1 MKNYLITGGTGM
13 VGTQL
18 VEAIVQS
25 DSHITI
31 LTRQDKTT
39 SHPKITYVN
48 WSKPDWEAQ
57 VPDIDIVINLAGASL
72 NKRWTKSYKQKIM
85 VSRLQSTQALFELF
99 EGREQKPSVFFNA
112 SAVGYYK
119 PDLYRTYT
127 ELYKTLPFDFLSEV
141 VYQWERL
148 ARQFESLGTRVVI
161 GRFGMVLSNEGGALP
176 MMKLPYEFYVGG
188 KIGSGRQWYSWIHID
203 DLTRAILHTIN
214 TEEAQGVFNFT
225 APIVEHQ
232 NLFGYTLA
240 RASHRPHYTWVPSLA
255 LRIILGQMS
264 TVILDTQKVIPNKL
278 QAIDFKFKY
287 PDLKIALEDL
297 VHKWNRTEFK
307 K

>member
-18 VEAIVQS
+18 VEAIAQS

-57 VPDIDIVINLAGASL
+57 VPNIDIVINLAGANL

-214 TEEAQGVFNFT
+214 TEDAHGVFNFT

-240 RASHRPHYTWVPSLA
+240 RISHRPHYTWVPSIA

-297 VHKWNRTEFK
+297 IH
-307 K
+307 

>member
-18 VEAIVQS
+18 VEAIAQS

-57 VPDIDIVINLAGASL
+57 VPNIDIVINLAGASL

-214 TEEAQGVFNFT
+214 TEDAHGVFNFT

-240 RASHRPHYTWVPSLA
+240 RISHRPHYTWVPSIA

-287 PDLKIALEDL
+287 PDLKIALENL
-297 VHKWNRTEFK
+297 IH
-307 K
+307 

>member
-25 DSHITI
+25 DSHVTI

-57 VPDIDIVINLAGASL
+57 VPNIDIVINLAGASL

-161 GRFGMVLSNEGGALP
+161 GRFGMVLSKEGGALP

-214 TEEAQGVFNFT
+214 TEDAHGVFNFT

-240 RASHRPHYTWVPSLA
+240 RISHRPHYTWVPSIA

-278 QAIDFKFKY
+278 QVIDFKFKY

-297 VHKWNRTEFK
+297 IH
-307 K
+307 

>member
-13 VGTQL
+13 VGTKL

-48 WSKPDWEAQ
+48 WSNPDWGAQ

-297 VHKWNRTEFK
+297 VH
-307 K
+307 

>member
-72 NKRWTKSYKQKIM
+72 NKRWTKSFKQKIM

-297 VHKWNRTEFK
+297 VH
-307 K
+307 

>member
-1 MKNYLITGGTGM
+1 

-25 DSHITI
+25 DAHITI
-31 LTRQDKTT
+31 LTRQDRTT

-48 WSKPDWEAQ
+48 WSKPNWEAQ

-99 EGREQKPSVFFNA
+99 DGREQKPSVFFNA

-161 GRFGMVLSNEGGALP
+161 GRFGMILSNEGGALP

-214 TEEAQGVFNFT
+214 TEDAQGVFNFT

-240 RASHRPHYTWVPSLA
+240 RVSHRPHYTWVPSLA

-297 VHKWNRTEFK
+297 VH
-307 K
+307 

>member
-25 DSHITI
+25 DAHITI
-31 LTRQDKTT
+31 LTRQDRTT

-48 WSKPDWEAQ
+48 WSKPNWELQ

-99 EGREQKPSVFFNA
+99 DGREQKPSVFFNA

-161 GRFGMVLSNEGGALP
+161 GRFGMILSNEGGALP

-214 TEEAQGVFNFT
+214 TEDAQGVFNFT

-240 RASHRPHYTWVPSLA
+240 RVSHRPHYTWVPSLA

-297 VHKWNRTEFK
+297 VH
-307 K
+307 

>member
-57 VPDIDIVINLAGASL
+57 VPNIDIVINLAGASL

-161 GRFGMVLSNEGGALP
+161 GRFGMVLSKEGGALP

-214 TEEAQGVFNFT
+214 TEDAHGVFNFT

-240 RASHRPHYTWVPSLA
+240 RISHRPHYTWVPSIA

-297 VHKWNRTEFK
+297 IH
-307 K
+307 